1 MNITS
6 VFDKVLGN
14 VLVKPS
20 SIVRELNLLS
30 ERDIQQIFE
39 WNAALPEKVQKCIHE
54 VIEDQAFSRPAS
66 EAVCAWDG
74 RFTYQDLDLLASRLA
89 RHLEKL
95 GVGPETRVPLCFS
108 KSVSIL

>member
-6 VFDKVLGN
+6 VFDQILGN

-20 SIVRELNLLS
+20 SIVRELDLLS
-30 ERDIQQIFE
+30 ERDIQQIIE
-39 WNAALPEKVQKCIHE
+39 WNAALPEKVEKCIHE
-54 VIEDQAFSRPAS
+54 VIEDKAFSRPDT
-66 EAVCAWDG
+66 EAICAWDG
-74 RFTYQDLDLLASRLA
+74 SFTYCDLDRLASRLA
-89 RHLEKL
+89 CHLEKL